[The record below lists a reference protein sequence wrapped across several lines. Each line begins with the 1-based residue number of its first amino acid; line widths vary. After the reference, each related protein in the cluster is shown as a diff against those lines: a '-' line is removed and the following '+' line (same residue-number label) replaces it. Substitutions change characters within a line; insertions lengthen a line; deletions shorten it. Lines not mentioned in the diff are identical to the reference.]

1 MVAKMTKRAI
11 STTMP
16 YLTYQDLDPLG
27 INYCKK
33 LVILGRTTP
42 SILLIGWVNLA
53 RTQRAWLDWIGSCC
67 EAP

>member
-1 MVAKMTKRAI
+1 
-11 STTMP
+11 MP
-16 YLTYQDLDPLG
+16 SLTYQDLDPLG